1 MMSAVTCRTR
11 FGRPSGPGA
20 FRGDVDLMA
29 SSISFSVIGGWLIC
43 PVYCTLCVSRK
54 SATGG
59 LGKKV
64 RLNTSAFS
72 LASVTSRSVCGH
84 RIDGVTLGG
93 SVVLPLAY
101 LVSLQRASGESDDAA
116 IFSRCAVR
124 RAFLMVR
131 AFVFLAAQ

>member
-1 MMSAVTCRTR
+1 MISAVACKTR

-29 SSISFSVIGGWLIC
+29 SNISFSVIGGWLIC
-43 PVYCTLCVSRK
+43 PVYCTPCVSRK

-72 LASVTSRSVCGH
+72 LASVASRLVCGH
-84 RIDGVTLGG
+84 LIDGVTLGG
-93 SVVLPLAY
+93 SVTLSLAY
-101 LVSLQRASGESDDAA
+101 FASLQRASGEFDAA
-116 IFSRCAVR
+116 ATFSRCAVR
-124 RAFLMVR
+124 KAFLIIRAFL
-131 AFVFLAAQ
+131 FLAAR